1 VNQRLERD
9 LETSRSR
16 GEFQKQFARHGKK
29 AAHGIVHPGERIG
42 ERGGGA

>member
-16 GEFQKQFARHGKK
+16 CEFQKQFARQGKK
-29 AAHGIVHPGERIG
+29 AAHGIVHAGERIG
-42 ERGGGA
+42 GRGGDA